1 MPEIIRKIWVVLIA
15 LTFVMTA
22 CKPGTAAETQANP
35 QAVYTNAAG
44 TANAKMTEIMA
55 VTPTQVTSTITGTP
69 TATATAGPS
78 DTPTQ
83 SGPTATLTLPALVG
97 NLLDRAEFVSDISV
111 PDFTTF
117 VPNQSF
123 TKTWRL
129 KNTGTSTWTTAYS
142 LVFYSGAQ
150 MGGASSTPLYREV
163 RPGDTVDLSIDM
175 VSPAGYGQYTGY
187 WILRN
192 PLDKNFG
199 VGVNADQAFYVIINV
214 AASGTAFA
222 TATLTPTITQPATLT
237 PTLGNATST
246 GTTSAPAPAGD
257 VVSGVT
263 LSAIGNTDYNG
274 SCSSY
279 FMTFM
284 TTFALTQAAQVS
296 YNVNV
301 TAGSDFQYTLQP
313 GNQSNVSMTAGNNNR
328 GFELHFTSS
337 GSGQITVQAT
347 TPNGVT
353 SNSVAFSV
361 TCQ

>member
-1 MPEIIRKIWVVLIA
+1 MPKNMQKIGVVLLA
-15 LTFVMTA
+15 LSFVISA
-22 CKPGTAAETQANP
+22 CKPGAAAETQANP

-55 VTPTQVTSTITGTP
+55 VTPTQVTPTITGTP
-69 TATATAGPS
+69 TASATAGPS
-78 DTPTQ
+78 DTPTL
-83 SGPTATLTLPALVG
+83 SGPTASLTLPALVG
-97 NLLDRAEFVSDISV
+97 NLLDRAEFVSDVSI

-117 VPNQSF
+117 VPNQTF

-142 LVFYSGAQ
+142 VIFYSGAQ
-150 MGGASSTPLYREV
+150 MGGATSTPLYREV
-163 RPGDTVDLSIDM
+163 RPGDTVDLSVDL
-175 VSPAGYGQYTGY
+175 VAPAGYGQYTGY

-222 TATLTPTITQPATLT
+222 TATFTPTITQPATLT
-237 PTLGNATST
+237 PTLGNVTPT

-257 VVSGVT
+257 AVSGVT
-263 LSAIGNTDYNG
+263 LSAIGNTDYSG
-274 SCSSY
+274 SCNSY
-279 FMTFM
+279 FITFM
-284 TTFALTQAAQVS
+284 TTFALTQPAQVS

-301 TAGSDFQYTLQP
+301 TAGPDFQYSLQP
-313 GNQSNVSMTAGNNNR
+313 GNQSNASMAAGNNNR

-337 GSGQITVQAT
+337 GSGQITVQVTA
-347 TPNGVT
+347 PNSVT